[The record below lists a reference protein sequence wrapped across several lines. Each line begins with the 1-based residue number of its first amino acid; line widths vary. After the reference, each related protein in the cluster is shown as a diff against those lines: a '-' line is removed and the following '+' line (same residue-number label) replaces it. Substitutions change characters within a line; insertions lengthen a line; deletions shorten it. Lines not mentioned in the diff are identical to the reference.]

1 MGKIS
6 GSMEA
11 SGREVM
17 GSNEPSEQEQM
28 RSSEASGQEQ
38 MGSKEASGHEQMGSN
53 KASGQEVGT
62 AGRVDE
68 FMDYLNTF
76 TSSPT
81 KSMGD
86 FRMPVSCLIIF

>member
-1 MGKIS
+1 
-6 GSMEA
+6 MEA

-17 GSNEPSEQEQM
+17 G
-28 RSSEASGQEQ
+28 SSEASGQEQ
-38 MGSKEASGHEQMGSN
+38 MGSNE
-53 KASGQEVGT
+53 ASGQEVGT

-76 TSSPT
+76 TSSPS

>member
-1 MGKIS
+1 MGEIS

-17 GSNEPSEQEQM
+17 GS
-28 RSSEASGQEQ
+28 SEASGQEQ
-38 MGSKEASGHEQMGSN
+38 MGSNE
-53 KASGQEVGT
+53 ASGQEVGT

-68 FMDYLNTF
+68 FMDYLDTF
-76 TSSPT
+76 TSSSPT

-86 FRMPVSCLIIF
+86 FWMPVSCLIIF